1 MKFVPALLAVALSAV
16 IAAPVFAGSAA
27 DGISAIDPHVRMVPP
42 GQPTTGAFFVLKNA
56 DDKDHKMIKVEST
69 VAKITEMHTHVSEGG
84 MMKMRP
90 VKDIEIKAKS
100 ETALKPGGF
109 HVMLIDLKQPLKE
122 GDNVALKLT
131 FEDNSS
137 KEITAPV
144 RKIQVPMS
152 MPMSG
157 GMGGM
162 EGMDH
167 SHMH

>member
-1 MKFVPALLAVALSAV
+1 MKFVPALLAVALSAAF
-16 IAAPVFAGSAA
+16 AAPAFAGSAA
-27 DGISAIDPHVRMVPP
+27 DGISAVDSHVRMVPP

-56 DDKDHKMIKVEST
+56 DDKDHKVVKVESAA
-69 VAKITEMHTHVSEGG
+69 AKVTEMHTHVNEGG

-90 VKDIEIKAKS
+90 IKDIEIKAKS
-100 ETALKPGGF
+100 EAVLKPGSL

-144 RKIQVPMS
+144 RKIQAP
-152 MPMSG
+152 MPMQ
-157 GMGGM
+157 MPA
-162 EGMDH
+162 GMDH
-167 SHMH
+167 KHMH